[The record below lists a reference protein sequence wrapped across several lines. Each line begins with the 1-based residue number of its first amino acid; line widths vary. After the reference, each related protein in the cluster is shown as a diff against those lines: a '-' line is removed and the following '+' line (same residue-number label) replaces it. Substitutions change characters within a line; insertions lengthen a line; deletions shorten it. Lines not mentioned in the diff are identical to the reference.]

1 MMYAIW
7 SWFIFL
13 GRVEELSAL
22 TNLTTAMAALQIIND
37 YSDLG
42 FNKAGTEV
50 GLKLTMMMMIMS
62 MTMIMVMM
70 MMMSIKNHH
79 HHNLPRSTRPALR
92 SATDP
97 EPQSSMDN
105 QM

>member
-1 MMYAIW
+1 MIT
-7 SWFIFL
+7 L
-13 GRVEELSAL
+13 
-22 TNLTTAMAALQIIND
+22 IND
-37 YSDLG
+37 HG
-42 FNKAGTEV
+42 FNKADTEF
-50 GLKLTMMMMIMS
+50 GLKLTMMMIVMIM
-62 MTMIMVMM
+62 MVMMMIMVMI

-97 EPQSSMDN
+97 EPQSSIDN

>member
-37 YSDLG
+37 YSDYG
-42 FNKAGTEV
+42 FNKDGTEV
-50 GLKLTMMMMIMS
+50 GLKLTMMMM
-62 MTMIMVMM
+62 TMMMVM
-70 MMMSIKNHH
+70 IYI
-79 HHNLPRSTRPALR
+79 L
-92 SATDP
+92 
-97 EPQSSMDN
+97 
-105 QM
+105 

>member
-37 YSDLG
+37 YSDHG

-50 GLKLTMMMMIMS
+50 GLKLTMMMM
-62 MTMIMVMM
+62 TMMMVM
-70 MMMSIKNHH
+70 IYI
-79 HHNLPRSTRPALR
+79 L
-92 SATDP
+92 
-97 EPQSSMDN
+97 
-105 QM
+105 